1 MIRERL
7 QAALKDAT
15 ESGEQR
21 AVATLRLIQAALR
34 ERDHCARDAGAVEGL
49 GEGEIRTML
58 QDMVTQRRQEIA
70 RCEAC
75 ARVDRAEQEAEEIGI
90 IEQFLPARMSEREI
104 DVAVEAAIQAVGAT
118 RLKDTGKV
126 IAALKARYNG
136 QMDFSCAKRL
146 LCQRLH

>member
-7 QAALKDAT
+7 QGALKDAT
-15 ESGEQR
+15 EAGEQR
-21 AVATLRLIQAALR
+21 AIATLRLIQAALR
-34 ERDHCARDAGAVEGL
+34 ERDHCARDAGAADGL
-49 GEGEIRTML
+49 GEREIRTML
-58 QDMVTQRRQEIA
+58 EDMVAQRRQEIA

-90 IEQFLPARMSEREI
+90 IQQFLPARMSEQEI
-104 DVAVEAAIQAVGAT
+104 GGAVEAAIQAVGAT
-118 RLKDTGKV
+118 KLKDTGKV
-126 IAALKARYNG
+126 IAALKERYNG

>member
-1 MIRERL
+1 VIRERL
-7 QAALKDAT
+7 QAALEDAT
-15 ESGEQR
+15 ETGEQR
-21 AVATLRLIQAALR
+21 AIATLRLILAAVR
-34 ERDHCARDAGAVEGL
+34 ERDHCARDTGAADGL
-49 GEGEIRTML
+49 GEPEIRTML
-58 QDMVTQRRQEIA
+58 QDMVVQRRREIA

-90 IEQFLPARMSEREI
+90 IERFLPARMSEQEI
-104 DVAVEAAIQAVGAT
+104 GGAVEAAIEAVGAT

-126 IAALKARYNG
+126 IAALKERYDG